1 MKIGGV
7 SKASGI
13 SIDTLRYYEKVGLI
27 DPPWRNGGRRDYP
40 DDIVVWVEFLKTLKR
55 TGMSL
60 SDMARYAQLRREG
73 AATAAP
79 RREMIE
85 RQREIVK
92 AKIAELSESL
102 TLLEF
107 KIANYV
113 EIEARNNKK
122 ETSK

>member
-1 MKIGGV
+1 MKIGDV

-40 DDIVVWVEFLKTLKR
+40 DDIVAWVEFLKTLKR

-73 AATAAP
+73 TSTAAT

-85 RQREIVK
+85 RQREMVK
-92 AKIAELSESL
+92 AKITELSESL
-102 TLLEF
+102 ELLDF
-107 KIANYV
+107 KIANYL

-122 ETSK
+122 EMSK